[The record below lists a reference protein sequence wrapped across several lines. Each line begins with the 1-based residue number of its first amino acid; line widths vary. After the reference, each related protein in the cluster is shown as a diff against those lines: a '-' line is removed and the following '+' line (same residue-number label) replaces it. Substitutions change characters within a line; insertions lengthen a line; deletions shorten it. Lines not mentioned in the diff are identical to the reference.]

1 MNILD
6 LTGKTA
12 LITGAGQ
19 GVGFQAA
26 VHLAA
31 HGANVVINDFN
42 EEKAAAAAK
51 EICAEFGDNKA
62 MGICAD
68 VTDFDAVMAMAE
80 AAREAYQSIDI
91 LVNNAGN
98 AGADFSRLSPE
109 PFWKQSPENWAPWLN
124 VNLMGVMNC
133 SRACLPDMIEKKQG
147 SIINVISDAGRV
159 GEANMEAY
167 SAAKAGTA
175 GFTRSVAR
183 TVGKY
188 TVRAN
193 CVAISGTRTP
203 TTVGFMD
210 NEDFAKKALSKYVI
224 RRFGE
229 PSDVANM
236 ILFLASD
243 ATSWVTGQTYPV
255 NGGFD
260 FAQ

>member
-1 MNILD
+1 
-6 LTGKTA
+6 
-12 LITGAGQ
+12 
-19 GVGFQAA
+19 
-26 VHLAA
+26 
-31 HGANVVINDFN
+31 
-42 EEKAAAAAK
+42 
-51 EICAEFGDNKA
+51 
-62 MGICAD
+62 
-68 VTDFDAVMAMAE
+68 
-80 AAREAYQSIDI
+80 
-91 LVNNAGN
+91 
-98 AGADFSRLSPE
+98 
-109 PFWKQSPENWAPWLN
+109 
-124 VNLMGVMNC
+124 
-133 SRACLPDMIEKKQG
+133 
-147 SIINVISDAGRV
+147 
-159 GEANMEAY
+159 MEAY